1 MTTKFHDIKKMDAE
15 WQMRSTTNA
24 GMMGVLVCA
33 CVVALYYRE
42 LEYVVGLCTMATV
55 PWSLQ

>member
-1 MTTKFHDIKKMDAE
+1 MTTKFHDIEKMDAE

-33 CVVALYYRE
+33 YVVKLYWRE
-42 LEYVVGLCTMATV
+42 VEYVVGLCTMATA